1 MFNLFKR
8 NICTFEIG
16 ILHCPLKGQCRWL
29 SCDVTEWFRNLMGLS
44 SEDSSFF
51 CSEISRILQMKPF
64 FQWPS
69 ALRLAYF
76 AVGTWFLQLVFHF
89 LVFFWQPCTSCWQSD
104 SEFQCTVSSD
114 DRIYQPSHGHLDRIR
129 CRGEF
134 RPQGIR
140 PVERFDL
147 NWWRLFPAVYSL

>member
-8 NICTFEIG
+8 NVCTFEIG

-89 LVFFWQPCTSCWQSD
+89 LVFMWLLALHFDKATCRSD
-104 SEFQCTVSSD
+104 ILC
-114 DRIYQPSHGHLDRIR
+114 YG
-129 CRGEF
+129 
-134 RPQGIR
+134 
-140 PVERFDL
+140 VETNMYFL
-147 NWWRLFPAVYSL
+147 NVKQMRDYDYKHDHIKCKILI